1 MKENEL
7 EKPLTDNA
15 EEMKDLSNQINN
27 VKNNDL
33 DIPLAVKETKLSPD
47 YKSNFL
53 GKFFFNWTRYAMN
66 TANKA
71 PLKILDFKGLAEK
84 DQSQNL
90 LKPLL
95 EKWNQQ
101 KNKKDKLFLD
111 ENAFFYAILKTYYLW
126 IIALTILN
134 ICIDSLKYLQIFFYD
149 SIIQHFEYYHSP
161 ETKTPPFL
169 PIYINAIGLVLI
181 KISKTFFHHQVKFI
195 SQILGVKAAN
205 AVTALIYEK
214 VTKTSIFIKSQISE
228 GEILNFI
235 QVDSEKLNFLF
246 ASLPKIL
253 TVPFNLIVSFY
264 ALFLFFGKSFIVG
277 LTILIIMILI
287 IWYIQH
293 RYLVNTKEMLK
304 KKDKRMRITT
314 HTFHIIKILKL
325 VGWEDEFRGNIDN
338 KRNDELINIK
348 NILYLTAF
356 RKFFNSNLY
365 LFT

>member
-1 MKENEL
+1 MKENDL
-7 EKPLTDNA
+7 NRPLT
-15 EEMKDLSNQINN
+15 EMQDLSNENDKISPNN
-27 VKNNDL
+27 LDYPLDVKPN
-33 DIPLAVKETKLSPD
+33 KLTP
-47 YKSNFL
+47 YYTSNFL
-53 GKFFFNWTRYAMN
+53 GKFFFNWTRYAMK

-71 PLKILDFKGLAEK
+71 PLKIIDFKGLAER

-90 LKPLL
+90 LKPLY
-95 EKWNQQ
+95 EKWYSE
-101 KNKKDKLFLD
+101 KKAKDNLILD
-111 ENAFFYAILKTYYLW
+111 ENAFFKAILKTYYCW

-149 SIIQHFEYYHSP
+149 SIIQYFQYYHSP
-161 ETKTPPFL
+161 EDNEAPFL
-169 PIYINAIGLVLI
+169 PIYVNAIGLVLI

-205 AVTALIYEK
+205 AVTALIYDK

-246 ASLPKIL
+246 TSLPKIL
-253 TVPFNLIVSFY
+253 TVPFNLVVSFY
-264 ALFLFFGKSFIVG
+264 ALFLFFGKSFVVG

-304 KKDKRMRITT
+304 KKDKRMRLTT

-325 VGWEDEFRGNIDN
+325 FGW
-338 KRNDELINIK
+338 
-348 NILYLTAF
+348 
-356 RKFFNSNLY
+356 
-365 LFT
+365 